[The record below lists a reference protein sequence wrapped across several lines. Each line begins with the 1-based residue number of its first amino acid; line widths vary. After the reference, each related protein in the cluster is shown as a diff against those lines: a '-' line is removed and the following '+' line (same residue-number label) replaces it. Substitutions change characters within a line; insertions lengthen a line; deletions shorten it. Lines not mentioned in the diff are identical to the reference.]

1 MMRWGWVPGADLGHR
16 CKKASKKWHLALYP
30 LTATFCLLRAQN
42 MTLHCQYLKKKS
54 KTKGMMWS
62 SWMSSI
68 IGGVAARRSLRVGK
82 GGEEH
87 RTWGC
92 RGIQGW
98 MRNVVTMHR
107 GPWCGN
113 GNGQGIHCT
122 GHQCTGQWHTHG
134 MHWM

>member
-1 MMRWGWVPGADLGHR
+1 
-16 CKKASKKWHLALYP
+16 
-30 LTATFCLLRAQN
+30 

-87 RTWGC
+87 RTWGVPGDSRMDEK
-92 RGIQGW
+92 RGYDASW
-98 MRNVVTMHR
+98 PLV
-107 GPWCGN
+107 W
-113 GNGQGIHCT
+113 
-122 GHQCTGQWHTHG
+122 QW
-134 MHWM
+134 